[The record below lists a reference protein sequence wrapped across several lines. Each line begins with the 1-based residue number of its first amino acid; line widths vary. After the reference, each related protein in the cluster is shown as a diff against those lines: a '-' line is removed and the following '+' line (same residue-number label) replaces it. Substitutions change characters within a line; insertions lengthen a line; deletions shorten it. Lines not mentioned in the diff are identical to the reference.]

1 MSDEKKICAFE
12 GCDKEAT
19 TFACGRDRD
28 YYGAG
33 PYHPTPAY
41 YCDKHAVQV
50 ADEGSPEYHNNC
62 PACGCLHGVN

>member
-19 TFACGRDRD
+19 TFACGRTYHDESVV
-28 YYGAG
+28 
-33 PYHPTPAY
+33 YHPTPAW
-41 YCDKHAVQV
+41 YCDGHANVV
-50 ADEGSPEYHNNC
+50 ANEGWPEYFNNC